1 MGKPWH
7 QWMYD
12 KYYDKLSGGQTEDD
26 FLADLSN
33 LITTGVGTQVAQ
45 GENRI
50 SDIAGGSNMSAAAE
64 AANVKGLNYQGNQ
77 AISQQMDRSKMN
89 TAKYFSGLRQMA
101 ISNAF
106 QHRGLDLGKQQ
117 QDNALLASLINL
129 YSEGASNVGTLAA
142 LG

>member
-101 ISNAF
+101 ISNMM